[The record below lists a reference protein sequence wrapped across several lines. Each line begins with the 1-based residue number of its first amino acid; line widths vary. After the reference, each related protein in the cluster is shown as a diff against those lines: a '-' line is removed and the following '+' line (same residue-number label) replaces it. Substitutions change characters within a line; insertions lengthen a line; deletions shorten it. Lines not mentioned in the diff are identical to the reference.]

1 MSQTNILDLANCTLC
16 PRECGVNRLAGQL
29 GFCQTPGAL
38 LAARAAL
45 LWYEE
50 PCLVGRTGSGAVFFS
65 GCSLGCTFCQNYDLS
80 RGARG
85 TASKAEE
92 ITPEHLCRIFF
103 SLKEQGA
110 ANINLVTASHLL
122 PLVIPALRLA
132 RSQGLGIPIVYNTSS
147 YEKVEAIRALEG
159 LVDIYLPDLKFY
171 DPALSA
177 RYCRAKDYFD
187 RAFAVIREMV
197 RQCPEPVFSDGSH
210 SLDEADDADDPL
222 LCSGVIV
229 RHLCMPGCTK
239 DSKEILSRLHE
250 AFGNQ
255 IFISIM
261 NQYTPMP
268 QCKDDPLLSR
278 PLTKEEYDEVT
289 DYAIQIGIENGFLQE
304 GGTVSKSFIPAF
316 DGTGI

>member
-159 LVDIYLPDLKFY
+159 LVDIYLPDLKY
-171 DPALSA
+171 ADGDLAGALSGA
-177 RYCRAKDYFD
+177 PDYFPVACD
-187 RAFAVIREMV
+187 AIREMF
-197 RQCPEPVFSDGSH
+197 RQTGRPV
-210 SLDEADDADDPL
+210 
-222 LCSGVIV
+222 
-229 RHLCMPGCTK
+229 
-239 DSKEILSRLHE
+239 
-250 AFGNQ
+250 
-255 IFISIM
+255 
-261 NQYTPMP
+261 
-268 QCKDDPLLSR
+268 
-278 PLTKEEYDEVT
+278 YD
-289 DYAIQIGIENGFLQE
+289 
-304 GGTVSKSFIPAF
+304 
-316 DGTGI
+316 